1 MVLDGEG
8 PLLCA
13 AKALDRMV
21 VEVQVRQFDVFAFEA
36 FNINAEA
43 VVLAGYLDLCGFEVL
58 DRVIGPPMP
67 ELEFIRPGPKRK
79 RQELM
84 AQTDSEDRRLAQ
96 KPFYCLNRIINGGR
110 VARPVA

>member
-13 AKALDRMV
+13 PKALDRMV
-21 VEVQVRQFDVFAFEA
+21 VEVKVRQFDVFAFEA

-43 VVLAGYLDLCGFEVL
+43 VVLARYLDLSGFEVL
-58 DRVIGPPMP
+58 DRVIGPAVA
-67 ELEFIRPGPKRK
+67 ELELVCPGPERQ

-84 AQTDSEDRRLAQ
+84 A
-96 KPFYCLNRIINGGR
+96 
-110 VARPVA
+110 